1 MKRLSKI
8 VALVM
13 CLIMIMST
21 GSVLFIS
28 AQAADVQAVSAP
40 KFSFEETSKS
50 GNTVTYEIKLQ
61 SGGFN
66 SLDCKFVVS
75 SGVTCTSIK
84 FANGVTGGVS
94 NPKTCKISFANTETY
109 SKEGTFA
116 TATFTVP
123 SGSYSINL
131 DVENC
136 AISSGSGLTDVTNSV
151 KVDGASM
158 SWFAKLIAAIVS
170 FFRAIGNFFKSLVG

>member
-21 GSVLFIS
+21 ASVLFIS
-28 AQAADVQAVSAP
+28 AQAATAAP
-40 KFSFEETSKS
+40 KFAFEETSKS
-50 GNTVTYEIKLQ
+50 GDTVTYELKLK

-75 SGVTCTSIK
+75 SGVSCTSIK

-94 NPKTCKISFANTETY
+94 NPKTGKISYANTETY
-109 SKEGTFA
+109 STAGTVA
-116 TATFTVP
+116 TATFKVP

-136 AISSGSGLTDVTNSV
+136 AISNGSGLTDVTNSV
-151 KVDGASM
+151 TVEGASM
-158 SWFAKLIAAIVS
+158 SWFARIIAAIVS